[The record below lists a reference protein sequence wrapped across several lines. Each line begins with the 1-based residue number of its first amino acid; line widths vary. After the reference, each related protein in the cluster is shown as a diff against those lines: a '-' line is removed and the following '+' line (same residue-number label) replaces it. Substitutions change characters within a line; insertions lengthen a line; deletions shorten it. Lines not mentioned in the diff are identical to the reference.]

1 MTTRTRSLDRLTAL
15 VSSLARL
22 KLETFQAVVPE
33 TSVLIGFAGII
44 ALSVLCVYVWA
55 NQVVPVS
62 RANLAVSKRRGPV
75 KEYLDELR
83 IAGAANATDDT
94 LLLPLLL
101 PLQGSRA
108 AERWL
113 FTDWLEKPEAKV
125 GRQKEPAL
133 PVLKNAKWNSGDNP
147 VLVASA
153 LIGAGVILTS
163 ITERIAETFQRMQI
177 CIYRQCGYNLP
188 RKLFPGS

>member
-1 MTTRTRSLDRLTAL
+1 MAAFLPVSFITATTAARRVAARPLAVFSESSILTAADTL
-15 VSSLARL
+15 PSGT
-22 KLETFQAVVPE
+22 TFQAVVPE
-33 TSVLIGFAGII
+33 TSVLIGFAGIL
-44 ALSVLCVYVWA
+44 ALSVLCAYVWA

-62 RANLAVSKRRGPV
+62 RAKLAVSKRNGPV

-83 IAGAANATDDT
+83 KSGAANENATDN
-94 LLLPLLL
+94 
-101 PLQGSRA
+101 SRA

-113 FTDWLEKPEAKV
+113 FTDWLEKPAAKG

-153 LIGAGVILTS
+153 LIGAGVIFTS
-163 ITERIAETFQRMQI
+163 ITERIAGAF
-177 CIYRQCGYNLP
+177 
-188 RKLFPGS
+188 